1 VAKAEREK
9 YENRIKAMD
18 DWLMGKKLEEA
29 ERVAHMRELDRREE
43 LEKQMRD
50 ERNTNS
56 YRDWMKIQSAK
67 KKQSKSYNKRK
78 KQVDE
83 DVMARNRAQRDM
95 ERDMMQNDGYDG
107 GMEEEERQLAMEAR
121 EREIQD

>member
-1 VAKAEREK
+1 MAKAEREK